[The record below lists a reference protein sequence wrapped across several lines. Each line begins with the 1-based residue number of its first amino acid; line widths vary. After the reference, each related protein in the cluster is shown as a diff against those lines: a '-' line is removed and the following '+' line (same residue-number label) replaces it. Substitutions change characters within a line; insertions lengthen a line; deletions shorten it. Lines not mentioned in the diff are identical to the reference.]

1 MIDCLFLFLIN
12 VIIFFFLDSVAK
24 NLNCYDTPS
33 KSRRIHKEK
42 VAKIGGFLILANII
56 IFYIISF
63 KSVFLFK
70 DNLSFIIG
78 VILFFFLGYIDDKID
93 INANLKLLLQTT
105 FLLLLIFF
113 NNELIISS
121 FYISIFNKKI
131 LLGQFGIF
139 FTILCYLLFI
149 NAFNMLDGINLSA
162 GTYAL
167 ILLIFLY
174 SYQNNVIFIVIGI
187 SLLFFL
193 IKNYQNKLFLG
204 NNGSYLLGF
213 ILSFY
218 FIHSNKIKIISVEE
232 IFLAMIIPGLDML
245 RLYVQRIYNK
255 KNPFKADL
263 NHLHHLIL
271 RNNSYNKTIFYLFS
285 IFSLP
290 IFINFFIN
298 EIERFCLILFIVLF
312 YFYFI
317 FQLSKQK
324 KA

>member
-1 MIDCLFLFLIN
+1 MIDFLFLFIVN
-12 VIIFFFLDSVAK
+12 IFFFFFLESIGR

-56 IFYIISF
+56 VFYIISF
-63 KSVFLFK
+63 ESIFLLK

-78 VILFFFLGYIDDKID
+78 ASLFFLLGYIDDKLD
-93 INANLKLLLQTT
+93 INANLKLFFQTT

-113 NNELIISS
+113 NNELIIKS

-131 LLGQFGIF
+131 LLGSFSIF

-167 ILLIFLY
+167 ILLFFLY

-218 FIHSNKIKIISVEE
+218 FIHLNKIKIISVEE

-245 RLYVQRIYNK
+245 RLYVQRIYKK

-263 NHLHHLIL
+263 NHLHHLLL
-271 RNNSYNKTIFYLFS
+271 RNYSYNKTIFYLFL
-285 IFSLP
+285 IFFLP
-290 IFINFFIN
+290 IFINSFIN
-298 EIERFCLILFIVLF
+298 QIERLFLILFIVLF
-312 YFYFI
+312 YFYYI

-324 KA
+324 KS

>member
-1 MIDCLFLFLIN
+1 MIDYLFLFLIN

-78 VILFFFLGYIDDKID
+78 AILFFLLGYIDDKID
-93 INANLKLLLQTT
+93 INANLKLLFQTT
-105 FLLLLIFF
+105 FLLFLIFF

-131 LLGQFGIF
+131 LLGQFSIF

-263 NHLHHLIL
+263 NHLHHLLL

-324 KA
+324 KG

>member
-1 MIDCLFLFLIN
+1 MIDYLFLFLIN
-12 VIIFFFLDSVAK
+12 VIFFFFLDSVAK

-70 DNLSFIIG
+70 DNFSFIIG
-78 VILFFFLGYIDDKID
+78 AILFFLLGYIDDKID
-93 INANLKLLLQTT
+93 INANLKLLFQTT
-105 FLLLLIFF
+105 FLLFLIFF

-131 LLGQFGIF
+131 LLGQFSIF

-162 GTYAL
+162 GNYAL

-263 NHLHHLIL
+263 NHLHHLLL

-324 KA
+324 KG